1 MIMHYRKWVGSG
13 RLERV
18 CLKWVVLSSWLL
30 QNSIHVDNSTV
41 ENTIYGFSYDKY
53 MHHNEVIAIK
63 HILGND
69 EFICHVTAL
78 TLMV

>member
-1 MIMHYRKWVGSG
+1 MTMHYRKWVGSG

-18 CLKWVVLSSWLL
+18 RLKWVVLSSWLL
-30 QNSIHVDNSTV
+30 QNSIYVDNSTV

-53 MHHNEVIAIK
+53 IHHNEVIAIK

-69 EFICHVTAL
+69 DCHVTAL